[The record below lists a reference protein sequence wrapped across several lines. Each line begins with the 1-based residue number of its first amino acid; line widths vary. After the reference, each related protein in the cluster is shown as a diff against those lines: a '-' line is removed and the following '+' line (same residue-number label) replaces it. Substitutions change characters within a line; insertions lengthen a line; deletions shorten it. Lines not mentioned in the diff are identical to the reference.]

1 MRERVGTALRRGGVL
16 LLTLGASVAVAG
28 PAQAVPVPDY
38 EMPFSC
44 GQVWEGSTRPSH
56 SPSAYSADFNRV
68 PDLGEPALAAAAGV
82 VTTVTDLGN
91 RSYGKY
97 VVVDHGNGDTTLY
110 AHLDALWA
118 VPGQRVDQGTVLGRV
133 GTSGG
138 SSGPHLHFEERLNG
152 KVQKPWFHQVEFV
165 MPRSQASQNCSDV
178 PVVGD
183 WNGDGVDEPAVYRRT
198 AASKFRLSLTGAPAT
213 AVGWGLPTDQP
224 VVGDWDGN
232 GTADLGVRRQT
243 GNRFWLRNAD
253 GSAQVVRFGSRPD
266 LPVTG
271 DWDGNGTSDLGVWKQ
286 KTAKFVLRNA
296 DGTKTKVV
304 LGDVN
309 DLPVTGDWNG
319 DRVSDLGVYDSATA
333 TFVLRT
339 VGPDGLPLLTSVPF
353 GAPGDLPVTGDWE
366 GDGLTDLGVWRPSEG
381 VFYQRV
387 SPPAAR
393 GVATVASKKFGRA
406 R

>member
-1 MRERVGTALRRGGVL
+1 MRERVVTALRRGGVL
-16 LLTLGASVAVAG
+16 LLTLGASVAVAQ
-28 PAQAVPVPDY
+28 PAQAAPVPDY

-56 SPSAYSADFNRV
+56 SPSAYSVDFNRV
-68 PDLGEPALAAAAGV
+68 PDLGEPALAAAPGV
-82 VTTVTDLGN
+82 VTSVTDLGN
-91 RSYGKY
+91 RSYGRY
-97 VVVDHGNGDTTLY
+97 VVIDHGNGDSTLY

-118 VPGQRVDQGTVLGRV
+118 VPGQRVDQGSIIGLV

-152 KVQKPWFHQVEFV
+152 RVQKPWFHQTEFV
-165 MPRSQASQNCSDV
+165 MPRTQASQNCSDT

-183 WNGDGVDEPAVYRRT
+183 WNGDGVDEVAVYRRT
-198 AASKFRLSLTGAPAT
+198 ATSKFRFAAVGAPPAV
-213 AVGWGLPTDQP
+213 VGWGLPTDQP

-232 GTADLGVRRQT
+232 GTVDLGIRRQK

-253 GSAQVVRFGSRPD
+253 GSAAVVRFGARPD
-266 LPVTG
+266 LPVSG
-271 DWDGNGTSDLGVWKQ
+271 DWDGNGTSDLGVWKP

-296 DGTKTKVV
+296 DGTKAKIV

-319 DRVSDLGVYDSATA
+319 DHVTDLGVYDNATA
-333 TFVLRT
+333 SFTTRT
-339 VGPDGLPLLTSVPF
+339 VGPDGLPVLTTVPF
-353 GAPGDLPVTGDWE
+353 GLPGDLPVTGDWE
-366 GDGLTDLGVWRPSEG
+366 GDGITDLGVWRPSEG

-393 GVATVASKKFGRA
+393 GVATIGAKKFGRA